1 MRVSCVNS
9 TSSTDTQRTNFNKR
23 YHLVQ
28 LNSAA
33 GVNLRA
39 ASPTNI
45 TQPVTEYH
53 IQLSLNS
60 APISTAGVNLRGFAN
75 PGHPHFYGQQ
85 NDQHWF
91 PPGRAESCG
100 SWLFFFVVY
109 GSFSWEFF
117 GGVFIAALLPFL
129 FELKIWIVP
138 GVAVSAFFFHGY
150 CGA

>member
-1 MRVSCVNS
+1 
-9 TSSTDTQRTNFNKR
+9 
-23 YHLVQ
+23 
-28 LNSAA
+28 
-33 GVNLRA
+33 
-39 ASPTNI
+39 
-45 TQPVTEYH
+45 
-53 IQLSLNS
+53 
-60 APISTAGVNLRGFAN
+60 VNLRGFAN

-138 GVAVSAFFFHGY
+138 GVAVSAFLFSWVLRGVMIVD
-150 CGA
+150 GV